1 MNRITLELS
10 TLGDLVDGEGA
21 APPGT
26 RVPSLPLASWKRRL
40 VKRSGGYYAHGRVR
54 SANLKFPRSR

>member
-21 APPGT
+21 APS
-26 RVPSLPLASWKRRL
+26 RHASAVPPPRLLETAPSEAVRGLLCPRESAKRE
-40 VKRSGGYYAHGRVR
+40 
-54 SANLKFPRSR
+54 P